1 MIDGI
6 GAFSSVFL
14 QGLAQSANAD
24 GQRNNRDSG
33 NRGSSSAPVLNNTD
47 ATGLKI
53 SAEQRR
59 AIQERQRNDR
69 NGNGQSGQMPEAPR
83 SPVTRGLH
91 GYARAA
97 ASAETESSAVSRQQA
112 RGMAFDSSRSF
123 SQGRSFVSQSSLP
136 HIDMER
142 AAAAYK
148 RMGGETGL
156 APFGTGISLRV

>member
-1 MIDGI
+1 MINGI
-6 GAFSSVFL
+6 GAFPSVIL
-14 QGLAQSANAD
+14 PGLAQSANSD
-24 GQRNNRDSG
+24 GQRNNSG
-33 NRGSSSAPVLNNTD
+33 NRGSSSAPVLSNTD

-59 AIQERQRNDR
+59 AIQELQQNDR
-69 NGNGQSGQMPEAPR
+69 NGNGQSGQMQEAPR

-91 GYARAA
+91 GYARA
-97 ASAETESSAVSRQQA
+97 SAETESDTVSRYQS
-112 RGMAFDSSRSF
+112 RGMAFASARSF
-123 SQGRSFVSQSSLP
+123 SQGTSFGASQSPSQ
-136 HIDMER
+136 IDMER